1 MKSFPRKSRAAAIL
15 EKHLSSLPYALI
27 IAIKEAFRTMVMQTS
42 PVTDDETDTEYLV
55 SSEHELFIYC
65 AFSGSIAKD
74 FRILLLELGMYYH
87 IFRPVSQL

>member
-55 SSEHELFIYC
+55 SMNFSFIVH
-65 AFSGSIAKD
+65 FQL
-74 FRILLLELGMYYH
+74 ILLTILGFQ
-87 IFRPVSQL
+87 IKI